1 MGDIYNTDPVG
12 IGISPSFGKLD
23 VVDPN
28 SSSPMRI
35 GGSISTAGG
44 AVNMRVGADATHRY
58 LSVQSDSGVSGV
70 QCGGVLVSDTYSY
83 ANPPLSTLVIKN
95 SLSVGAAS
103 QANITLLVNGKCFA
117 SSLNLSGKATT
128 AATIAS
134 DSGKTLVTKAYLETL
149 ASSSTT
155 SFKVTLY
162 KRVHYLSMV
171 SNTTAIQTMNLAT
184 ATQLKEPAPPT
195 TAKFLIAQ
203 IGISTTAATEITV
216 YAGTTNTANTAAQ
229 KICTLKRNAIDTWA
243 VPAIIQLKAVATD
256 QMGFHYNWSAAPSS
270 GSFMWVM
277 GYIE

>member
-1 MGDIYNTDPVG
+1 MGNIYNIDPVG

-83 ANPPLSTLVIKN
+83 ANPPLSTIVVKN

-103 QANITLLVNGKCFA
+103 QVNIPLLVNGKCVA

-134 DSGKTLVTKAYLETL
+134 DSGRTLVTKGYLDTL

-162 KRVHYLSMV
+162 NRAHYLSMV
-171 SNTTAIQTMNLAT
+171 SNVLTIQTMNLAT
-184 ATQLKEPAPPT
+184 STQLKEPAPPT
-195 TAKFLIAQ
+195 TAKFLIVQA
-203 IGISTTAATEITV
+203 GVDTTSTTEITL

-229 KICTLKRNAIDTWA
+229 RICGFKRNAQNTIA
-243 VPAIIQLKAVATD
+243 APAIIQLKAVATG
-256 QMGFHYNWSAAPSS
+256 QMGFHYNYSATPSS
-270 GSFMWVM
+270 ASYIYVL